1 MAEHATRREELIA
14 AALADDLTPA
24 ETQELADASAA
35 DPSMVDDLAEL
46 RETVSRL
53 GAARVTWREEE
64 PSPDLADRIADA
76 ASFGAAGAAAAGAP
90 PARAGAPPARA
101 GTRSWSTRPQASTR
115 TRWST
120 SLLLG
125 AAAALLVVGGFGG
138 QLVRSL
144 LDAPPSGPPGTLGA
158 VEQITFTEA
167 PEGSAIEASLVAH
180 TWGTETLLEVDG
192 VAVGETFE
200 VILVSASGQELTSG
214 TFFGTEQTVT
224 CRMNAALLRED
235 LARVL
240 IEGSDGAVL
249 ASSEVP
255 TVEGR

>member
-1 MAEHATRREELIA
+1 MAEHETRREELIA
-14 AALADDLTPA
+14 AALAGELTPA
-24 ETQELADASAA
+24 EKREFADASAA
-35 DPSMVDDLAEL
+35 DPSMSADLAEL
-46 RETVSRL
+46 RATVSRL

-64 PSPDLADRIADA
+64 PSPGLADRIADA
-76 ASFGAAGAAAAGAP
+76 TSSGVAAAATAGAAPATASRGSRSARPAA
-90 PARAGAPPARA
+90 PARP
-101 GTRSWSTRPQASTR
+101 
-115 TRWST
+115 RWST
-120 SLLLG
+120 AILLG

-138 QLVRSL
+138 QLIQSL

-158 VEQITFTEA
+158 VEQITFTQA
-167 PEGSAIEASLVAH
+167 PEDSAIEASLVAH

-200 VILVSASGQELTSG
+200 VVLVSASGQELTSG

-240 IEGSDGAVL
+240 IEGSDGTVL
-249 ASSEVP
+249 ASSDVP
-255 TVEGR
+255 AVEGR

>member
-76 ASFGAAGAAAAGAP
+76 ASFGAAGAAA
-90 PARAGAPPARA
+90 AGAPPARA

>member
-1 MAEHATRREELIA
+1 
-14 AALADDLTPA
+14 
-24 ETQELADASAA
+24 
-35 DPSMVDDLAEL
+35 
-46 RETVSRL
+46 
-53 GAARVTWREEE
+53 
-64 PSPDLADRIADA
+64 
-76 ASFGAAGAAAAGAP
+76 
-90 PARAGAPPARA
+90 
-101 GTRSWSTRPQASTR
+101 
-115 TRWST
+115 
-120 SLLLG
+120 
-125 AAAALLVVGGFGG
+125 VVGGFGG